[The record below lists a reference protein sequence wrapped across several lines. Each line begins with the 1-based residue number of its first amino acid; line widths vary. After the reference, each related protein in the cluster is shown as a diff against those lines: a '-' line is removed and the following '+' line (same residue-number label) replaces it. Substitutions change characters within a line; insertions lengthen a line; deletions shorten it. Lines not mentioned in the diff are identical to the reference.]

1 LTANLN
7 CPAKILDIG
16 NMQPVEALKN
26 VQSQT
31 HQHLETRFG
40 WRNPI
45 YIQMSWKLVGN
56 FGTPRE

>member
-1 LTANLN
+1 M
-7 CPAKILDIG
+7 LDIH
-16 NMQPVEALKN
+16 NLQPVGALKN
-26 VQSQT
+26 VQNQT

-56 FGTPRE
+56 CRTPRE

>member
-1 LTANLN
+1 M
-7 CPAKILDIG
+7 LDIH
-16 NMQPVEALKN
+16 NLQPVEALKN
-26 VQSQT
+26 VQNQT

-56 FGTPRE
+56 FRTPRE